1 MDFYKHKF
9 SDKFIYLD
17 RPDSSQPKVSSV
29 RSSNHVDENEEH
41 HFIPTAPSS
50 QIKTWIQKTSQ
61 PKTSTSTSSVYKAS
75 TEKQST
81 SSLGKPRFED
91 NLPHEKRRVPH
102 EEDGVPH
109 VEVRVPRK
117 EDHLHRAEDEVN
129 YSANSMVRYFFLL
142 ILPITGDIVVL
153 IQGYSWI
160 LILLFGTNVPCIKVF

>member
-109 VEVRVPRK
+109 EEDGVPHEDDGAPHVEVRVPRK

-129 YSANSMVRYFFLL
+129 YSENSMVRYYRGHCSSNPRIFLD
-142 ILPITGDIVVL
+142 ITFTV
-153 IQGYSWI
+153 W
-160 LILLFGTNVPCIKVF
+160 N

>member
-29 RSSNHVDENEEH
+29 RSSNHVNENEEH

-61 PKTSTSTSSVYKAS
+61 HKTSMSTSSVYKAS

-91 NLPHEKRRVPH
+91 LPHEKRRVPH
-102 EEDGVPH
+102 EEDGVPHEEDRVPH

-117 EDHLHRAEDEVN
+117 EDHLHRAEEEVN
-129 YSANSMVRYFFLL
+129 YSANSMVSYFFLF
-142 ILPITGDIVVL
+142 IFPITV
-153 IQGYSWI
+153 W
-160 LILLFGTNVPCIKVF
+160 N